1 MGTYSFQVEFDAD
14 VQEAFVIRGTL
25 RAYRGTDTQFTVFVR
40 TEDGPMNLA
49 SVGTLE
55 AVVVDGEVPLCWDWG
70 LTLASSELPV
80 LTVPAYSPEPGRVMF
95 TLSGGN
101 LRTRLFG
108 PSHTLFIRADG
119 RTIYSASL
127 EVVG

>member
-1 MGTYSFQVEFDAD
+1 MGIYSFKVEFDAD
-14 VQEAFVIRGTL
+14 VQDVFIIQGSL
-25 RAYRGTDTQFTVFVR
+25 RVYRGTDTPQTVFIR

-49 SVGTLE
+49 NVATLE
-55 AVVVDGEVPLCWDWG
+55 AVIVDGEVPWCWDWG
-70 LTLASSELPV
+70 LALASREQPV

-95 TLSGGN
+95 TLTAGN

-119 RTIYSASL
+119 RTIYSATL